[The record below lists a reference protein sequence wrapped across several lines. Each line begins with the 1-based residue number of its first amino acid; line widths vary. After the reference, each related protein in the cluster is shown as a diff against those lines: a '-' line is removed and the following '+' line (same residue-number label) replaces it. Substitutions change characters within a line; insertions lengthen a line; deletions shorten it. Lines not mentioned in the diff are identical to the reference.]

1 MNSIHPKE
9 LEVRLREHPGTPF
22 LDVRTPREYSEV
34 HALGSINV
42 PLDEFDPRVL
52 VETGRYPKDQP
63 IYVICHTGTRAR
75 KAVDELEKYGFH
87 AATVVEGGTEGWVRL
102 ELPVQRSG
110 TRAISLERQVRIAAG
125 SLVLTGAILG
135 WLVNPGFFGLCAF
148 VGGGLVFAGI
158 TDFCGMGLLLAKLP
172 YNRRA

>member
-1 MNSIHPKE
+1 MNSIQPKE
-9 LEVRLREHPGTPF
+9 LEARLREFPGTP
-22 LDVRTPREYSEV
+22 LIDVRTPREYSEV
-34 HALGSINV
+34 HASGSINL

-52 VETGRYPKDQP
+52 VETGRYPKEQP

-75 KAVDELEKYGFH
+75 RAVEELQRHGFH
-87 AATVVEGGTEGWVRL
+87 APTVVEGGTEGWIQL
-102 ELPVQRSG
+102 GLSVQRSG

-125 SLVLTGAILG
+125 SLILTGAILG
-135 WLVNPGFFGLCAF
+135 WMVNPGFFGLCAF

-172 YNRRA
+172 YNRRS